1 MINPLFLEATS
12 MTESSEVKAED
23 RDSEKDENTDEEL
36 RVQVRCR

>member
-1 MINPLFLEATS
+1 

-36 RVQVRCR
+36 RAQVRCR